1 MTPITLTTTTPAA
14 RGRGVPVRARRGARS
29 RRVVPRALR
38 GVAWTVVL
46 ACVGTFA
53 VSTLAPLWFGLR
65 DQRLLVVTSGSMAPA
80 FQAGDAVVIQ
90 AIEDPSQLRVGQVA
104 TFWPP
109 GGDRL
114 VTHRIVDLVS
124 LPVLA
129 PDPVTGE
136 MTPRL
141 GADGEPLERPYI
153 VTKGDANETA
163 DPDATP
169 LSRVRGVVLE
179 VHPGWGRALGW
190 AHSPVGR
197 WTLLAPPLAVLAAL
211 EVAATVVER
220 RRRPAPAPRA
230 REEEALDAYL
240 LD

>member
-1 MTPITLTTTTPAA
+1 M
-14 RGRGVPVRARRGARS
+14 
-29 RRVVPRALR
+29 
-38 GVAWTVVL
+38 
-46 ACVGTFA
+46 
-53 VSTLAPLWFGLR
+53 WFGVR

-114 VTHRIVDLVS
+114 VTHRIVDLRS
-124 LPVLA
+124 LPVLT

-136 MTPRL
+136 MEPRL
-141 GADGEPLERPYI
+141 DAATGEPVLRPYI
-153 VTKGDANETA
+153 VTKGDANATV

-169 LSRVRGVVLE
+169 LSRVRGVVLA

-190 AHSPVGR
+190 AHSAEGR
-197 WTLLAPPLAVLAAL
+197 WALLAPPLAILAAL
-211 EVAATVVER
+211 ETAATVTER
-220 RRRPAPAPRA
+220 RRRPASAAVRPA
-230 REEEALDAYL
+230 REELDAYL